1 MELRIY
7 YESLEQSI
15 HYLVND
21 LEKFIPNINIVLVKK
36 CQQSINKKGFSKKY
50 SKNLSKILI
59 RKNPD
64 LIITIIDN
72 SIEYPLCVIEFSTAV
87 FTKDHEQQ
95 RSDNFQ
101 IPIKNNVFY
110 IKVSATK
117 KDSGNHGGDTSY
129 NYLEPFSLCFKKYQK
144 LPFHI
149 DWDVD
154 DLNKKFVKKNEKYKS
169 IPHQNSNFIDL
180 ISIIINSY
188 LSDGYDNYEQKVI
201 SLTKDHQYF
210 KNWVN
215 NLTQYSDYEDL
226 KSINSTR
233 TEWYDYFEPLKKS
246 NVFVLK
252 FNRMGHAMDPERG
265 MLTHYNT
272 FFGDKDI
279 FFISK
284 LVFNKSSESWF
295 KSTPR
300 EKEIRE
306 RLSEIEKIEKP
317 DLIDFLIKGLSIPN
331 SEQLLTILGK
341 IDQSIYDISKYVID
355 NFQNFNAAVRT
366 IFENSKSLVL
376 SNGIDS
382 ELFLTWEGVLPDF
395 DYSSLPDI
403 TLIKKRISL
412 SEDDVTYIT
421 MNDVFRVNE
430 ILPVSVSYPGAQSD
444 TPILPDINS
453 GRSQLR
459 TYIDSVGFKNESIL
473 LQENKGSFKLREIEN
488 DISKIIKFKEDPNY
502 VNAIIK
508 FSVEQKLVVKNVI
521 IGVGFGHS
529 NQMLSKLSECGID
542 KVDYF
547 LVISENL
554 DSWKIFSNI
563 SDNIFPI
570 KSSNISYPLTFDV
583 IKN

>member
-1 MELRIY
+1 MELRVY
-7 YESLEQSI
+7 YESLEQSL

-21 LEKFIPNINIVLVKK
+21 LGKIFPDIDIVLVKK
-36 CQQSINKKGFSKKY
+36 SQQSVNKKGFTKEY
-50 SKNLSKILI
+50 SQNLSKILI

-72 SIEYPLCVIEFSTAV
+72 NIEYPLCVIEFSTAV

-101 IPIKNNVFY
+101 LPIRNNIFY

-129 NYLEPFSLCFKKYQK
+129 NYLEPFSLCYKKYKK

-149 DWDVD
+149 EWDVD
-154 DLNKKFVKKNEKYKS
+154 DLNNKFVKKNEKYKS
-169 IPHQNSNFIDL
+169 IPHQNEHFIDL
-180 ISIIINSY
+180 ISIIVKSY
-188 LSDGYDNYEQKVI
+188 LSEGYDNYEQRVI
-201 SLTKDHQYF
+201 SLTEKHHYF
-210 KNWVN
+210 KNWID
-215 NLTQYSDYEDL
+215 NLTEYSDFEDL

-233 TEWYDYFEPLKKS
+233 TEWYDNFTPLGKT

-272 FFGDKDI
+272 FFGDKGI

-284 LVFNKSSESWF
+284 LVFDKNSESWF

-306 RLSEIEKIEKP
+306 RLSVISSIEKP

-331 SEQLLTILGK
+331 SEELLKILG
-341 IDQSIYDISKYVID
+341 DFEENIYDISDYIIE
-355 NFQNFNAAVRT
+355 NFRFFNAAVRT
-366 IFENSKSLVL
+366 IFENSKSLFL
-376 SNGIDS
+376 SNGKGS
-382 ELFLTWEGVLPDF
+382 ELFLTWEGILPDF
-395 DYSSLPDI
+395 DYSQLPSV
-403 TLIKKRISL
+403 TNIKKRISI

-421 MNDVFRVNE
+421 MNEVFRVNG
-430 ILPVSVSYPGAQSD
+430 ISPVSVSYPGAQSD
-444 TPILPDINS
+444 TPVLPDKDL
-453 GRSQLR
+453 GRKQLR
-459 TYIDSVGFKNESIL
+459 TYIDSVGFKNDSIL
-473 LQENKGSFKLREIEN
+473 LQENKGSFKLKEIES
-488 DISKIIKFKEDPNY
+488 DISKILKFKEDQNY
-502 VNAIIK
+502 IDAIIH
-508 FSVEQKLVVKNVI
+508 FAVEQNLEVKNII
-521 IGVGFGHS
+521 IGVGFGQS
-529 NQMLSKLSECGID
+529 KQMLTKLSECGID

-547 LVISENL
+547 LIISEEL

-563 SDNIFPI
+563 DDNIFPI
-570 KSSNISYPLTFDV
+570 KTSKISYPLTFDV
-583 IKN
+583 V

>member
-1 MELRIY
+1 MELRVY
-7 YESLEQSI
+7 YESLEQSL
-15 HYLVND
+15 HYLIND
-21 LEKFIPNINIVLVKK
+21 LKKIFPQIDIILVKK
-36 CQQSINKKGFSKKY
+36 CQQSFNRNGFSKKY

-72 SIEYPLCVIEFSTAV
+72 NVEYPLCVIEFSTAV

-101 IPIKNNVFY
+101 IPIRNNIFY

-117 KDSGNHGGDTSY
+117 KDSGNHGGDTGY
-129 NYLEPFSLCFKKYQK
+129 NYLEPFSLCFKKYKK

-149 DWDVD
+149 EWDVD
-154 DLNKKFVKKNEKYKS
+154 DSNKKFVKKNEKYKS

-180 ISIIINSY
+180 VSIIINSY
-188 LSDGYDNYEQKVI
+188 LSAGYQNYEENVF
-201 SLTKDHQYF
+201 SLSMEHQHF
-210 KNWVN
+210 KKWID

-226 KSINSTR
+226 KSINSAR
-233 TEWYDYFEPLKKS
+233 TEWFDFFTPLNKS

-272 FFGDKDI
+272 FFGDNDI
-279 FFISK
+279 FFVSK
-284 LVFNKSSESWF
+284 LVFNKNSESWF
-295 KSTPR
+295 KSTPK

-306 RLSEIEKIEKP
+306 KLSQISNIEKS

-331 SEQLLTILGK
+331 SLELMNILG
-341 IDQSIYDISKYVID
+341 DMGQHVYDISNFVNQ
-355 NFQNFNAAVRT
+355 NFQFFNSALRT
-366 IFENSKSLVL
+366 IFENSKSLFL
-376 SNGIDS
+376 SNGVNS
-382 ELFLTWEGVLPDF
+382 EIFLTWEGIQPDF
-395 DYSSLPDI
+395 DYTNLPDVTTI
-403 TLIKKRISL
+403 QKRISL

-421 MNDVFRVNE
+421 MNEVFRVND

-444 TPILPDINS
+444 TPVLPDINS

-459 TYIDSVGFKNESIL
+459 TYIDSIGFKNESIL
-473 LQENKGSFKLREIEN
+473 LQENKGSFKLKEIST
-488 DISKIIKFKEDPNY
+488 DISKIMKFKEDKNY
-502 VNAIIK
+502 IDAIIQ
-508 FSVEQKLVVKNVI
+508 FSVEQNLKVRNII

-529 NQMLSKLSECGID
+529 RQMLSKLSECGID

-554 DSWKIFSNI
+554 DTWKIFSNTD
-563 SDNIFPI
+563 DNIFPI
-570 KSSNISYPLTFDV
+570 KTSKISYPLTFEV
-583 IKN
+583 V